1 MLRTKQRLRRHDA
14 VRKEKRFSL
23 KTKWRKNTGSFLY
36 QIFHNVLQ
44 HDHFQQNIVLQGTF

>member
-23 KTKWRKNTGSFLY
+23 KTKWRKNTG
-36 QIFHNVLQ
+36 NVNLSVSC
-44 HDHFQQNIVLQGTF
+44 FMRWGCRFGS